1 MGNYA
6 RRGWALNEIWAT
18 KLVPFGE
25 AQVMWLTH
33 GHLYYP
39 TRYSATFRL
48 ADPTQNIQPFDIVLV
63 VLPPRS
69 MADELTYL
77 VESAR
82 GLRFADR
89 MTGLSES
96 DSHGPKTS
104 HIALLKEART
114 LIQSAEATTSAAQQ
128 FVSLAESK
136 HAQRDEDI
144 ARLSCLKRK
153 ANALASIAESFSDAV
168 ERYIVGYLTSLAGL
182 GTVE

>member
-1 MGNYA
+1 MLGINSFYQ
-6 RRGWALNEIWAT
+6 IW
-18 KLVPFGE
+18 
-25 AQVMWLTH
+25 
-33 GHLYYP
+33 
-39 TRYSATFRL
+39 
-48 ADPTQNIQPFDIVLV
+48 NIQPFDIVLV

-168 ERYIVGYLTSLAGL
+168 ERYISQALDPSGPLHCDNYFVPREEASLEGPYDPDSESEDYY
-182 GTVE
+182 VHEIMDKPS